1 MEQIS
6 ERLGDSLKLL
16 TGGDRTAQPRHR
28 TLRGALDWS
37 FDLLDEDER
46 KLFKKLSVFAGGFTI
61 EAAEVVG
68 AEPGAEDGPERD
80 GVLDL
85 LGRLMDKSLVVTEA
99 GEEGSLRYRL
109 LEPVR
114 QYARGKLEGE
124 ATGARMAPVLAARSG
139 EAEAVKHRHA
149 AFFLALAERA
159 EPELRGSGQVLWFKK
174 LNREQDNL
182 RAAMAWLLGRGALET
197 AVRLGWA
204 LWLFWYSRGHL
215 SEGRGWLE
223 AALAWDDDAMPASLR
238 AKALFIAG
246 TMADGQADRRSA
258 EPLLEE
264 SLALFKELGDKRGA
278 AYALGGAG
286 LVAAG
291 RNRHEQGTT
300 LLEESADLFLE
311 VGDRWG
317 AALTLSF
324 SAVAWRNRGDHA
336 RAKGRAERG
345 LALSREI
352 GDRQGASVALYI
364 LAGLV
369 QTEGDYEQARGL
381 FEEGLELSAEVGN
394 EANVAY
400 CLEGLA
406 GVAGTQGRV
415 ARAARLWGAAEALLE
430 AIEVTAYI
438 YASDRSHQSR
448 IPAARAQLG
457 EAAFDEAWAEGKAM
471 TPEEAV
477 EYVLTEE
484 DATPPASLAPEAPP
498 DEKPPDRLTRREE
511 EVAALVARGLTNR
524 QVASELTLSRRTV
537 DNHVRNI
544 LKKLNLPSRSG
555 VAAWL
560 EEQRIS
566 EADLD

>member
-1 MEQIS
+1 M
-6 ERLGDSLKLL
+6 
-16 TGGDRTAQPRHR
+16 
-28 TLRGALDWS
+28 
-37 FDLLDEDER
+37 
-46 KLFKKLSVFAGGFTI
+46 
-61 EAAEVVG
+61 
-68 AEPGAEDGPERD
+68 
-80 GVLDL
+80 
-85 LGRLMDKSLVVTEA
+85 VVTEV
-99 GEEGSLRYRL
+99 GGEGSPRYRL

-114 QYARGKLEGE
+114 QYAREKLEGA
-124 ATGARMAPVLAARSG
+124 ATGARMAPVLAARPG

-174 LNREQDNL
+174 LSGEQDNL

-223 AALAWDDDAMPASLR
+223 AALARDDVAMPASLR

-264 SLALFKELGDKRGA
+264 SLALFRELGDKRGA

-291 RNRHEQGTT
+291 RKRHEQGAT
-300 LLEESADLFLE
+300 LLEESTDLFLE

-352 GDRQGASVALYI
+352 GDRQGTSVALYI

-369 QTEGDYEQARGL
+369 QTEGDYEQATRL

-394 EANVAY
+394 ETNVAY

-438 YASDRSHQSR
+438 YASDRSLYQSR

-484 DATPPASLAPEAPP
+484 DATPPTTSASEEPP
-498 DEKPPDRLTRREE
+498 DELTRREE

-524 QVASELTLSRRTV
+524 QIARELTLSKRTV
-537 DNHVRNI
+537 DNHVANI

-555 VAAWL
+555 VAARL
-560 EEQRIS
+560 EENGG
-566 EADLD
+566 